1 MMQIPLVHS
10 LLPPPQMPLLCQSSY
25 NINYWPVSD
34 GSLTFD
40 MSSLD
45 MKPTS
50 NLTR

>member
-25 NINYWPVSD
+25 NINCWPVSD